1 MTTRREGPDGAPDLM
16 EALKD
21 SVKRA
26 RRRSEEPGSGATVRE
41 LLAFLDAHR
50 GVNLTAGWEGSP
62 DSKDPRNIRRV
73 CSCGA
78 LIGSLPYPQRGY
90 FRLGGDPFDE
100 PHREHVAEALALSGL
115 MHKRRGDE
123 ED

>member
-1 MTTRREGPDGAPDLM
+1 MTA
-16 EALKD
+16 
-21 SVKRA
+21 
-26 RRRSEEPGSGATVRE
+26 RSEDRGVQVEARTLSGV
-41 LLAFLDAHR
+41 LDQHK

-62 DSKDPRNIRRV
+62 DSKNPRNIRRV

-100 PHREHVAEALALSGL
+100 PHREHIAEVLADLVTLTDG
-115 MHKRRGDE
+115 GAE
-123 ED
+123 